1 MIFAMNLWLIWSK
14 IANWKRYMNTLIK
27 STVNTDGKGGIMFGN
42 KIGER
47 YGSMFY
53 RVNAGIVIY
62 CVIMSGAMLPTM
74 SYANAEE
81 FATVVHIGETANIN
95 VHADSQPLAVQSP
108 DTPAVVDADDKVS
121 RPIDTAPDLSD
132 VVQLETS
139 KVDQHSQLDLAGSR
153 DIQKLDVGDTASSV
167 EFPQT
172 VDDIGGDVDDDKPNV
187 DLGDQPVAVS
197 NAMIEQVDAPLVA
210 VASVKLA
217 VINTAD
223 AHSQASNADGQL
235 KDASNDAASEETGLP
250 YAVVLA
256 LLALIGLV
264 PAAPQ

>member
-1 MIFAMNLWLIWSK
+1 M
-14 IANWKRYMNTLIK
+14 
-27 STVNTDGKGGIMFGN
+27 
-42 KIGER
+42 
-47 YGSMFY
+47 
-53 RVNAGIVIY
+53 
-62 CVIMSGAMLPTM
+62 
-74 SYANAEE
+74 
-81 FATVVHIGETANIN
+81 
-95 VHADSQPLAVQSP
+95 
-108 DTPAVVDADDKVS
+108 
-121 RPIDTAPDLSD
+121 
-132 VVQLETS
+132 
-139 KVDQHSQLDLAGSR
+139 
-153 DIQKLDVGDTASSV
+153 
-167 EFPQT
+167 
-172 VDDIGGDVDDDKPNV
+172 DDIGGDVDDDKPNV

-264 PAAPQ
+264 PVARRSDQHHV